1 MVSYCFYKNL
11 QPRYAVYCLLY
22 LKFQAAPCHPHIHV
36 FVYSQG
42 NGFLFENIFKIGI
55 NTLHSLRTLHWYKYF
70 PFDQNFR
77 LAFPKFPCTEW
88 NGIFHQ
94 ARSILARDKLK
105 MANLRTFLFLS
116 EFFDDFEFTDD
127 ILEDDDDV
135 VMFKKARFF
144 FLHNHIEI
152 ASFNMFTMA
161 GIQTRRC
168 KVLKAYCS
176 SRSGQFSTYRWEHL
190 EVQCCHCRQ
199 HRDASKRT
207 QNHRW

>member
-1 MVSYCFYKNL
+1 MVDSRPY
-11 QPRYAVYCLLY
+11 
-22 LKFQAAPCHPHIHV
+22 
-36 FVYSQG
+36 
-42 NGFLFENIFKIGI
+42 EEDIG
-55 NTLHSLRTLHWYKYF
+55 RF

-94 ARSILARDKLK
+94 ARSILARDKFK

-127 ILEDDDDV
+127 ILEDDDDM

-144 FLHNHIEI
+144 LDITTFEI
-152 ASFNMFTMA
+152 ASFNMFPMA
-161 GIQTRRC
+161 GILTRQC

-176 SRSGQFSTYRWEHL
+176 SRSG
-190 EVQCCHCRQ
+190 
-199 HRDASKRT
+199 
-207 QNHRW
+207 